1 MTADVVSKGQFGRNV
16 KVLVLF
22 WLLPFNVFVLSLF
35 FQFLVPFFPYKRI
48 FVKMCDIDDTF
59 KLQEMSSSHCTCCGR
74 DLNTNVWS
82 VDYNRNAAKTTKW
95 RPIIGQW
102 APKWRHR
109 WAIWIVPVTTY
120 HHALTEHG
128 CSGQFHSIPC
138 HSNLGLLP
146 AINDA
151 RRREEGIR
159 VLIKVQ
165 SILDLDYNINFVH
178 ECKKTLNFGTAT
190 E

>member
-1 MTADVVSKGQFGRNV
+1 
-16 KVLVLF
+16 
-22 WLLPFNVFVLSLF
+22 
-35 FQFLVPFFPYKRI
+35 
-48 FVKMCDIDDTF
+48 
-59 KLQEMSSSHCTCCGR
+59 MSSSRCTCRGR

-109 WAIWIVPVTTY
+109 WAIWIVPATTY
-120 HHALTEHG
+120 HHALNAHG
-128 CSGQFHSIPC
+128 RSGQFHSIPC

-159 VLIKVQ
+159 VLIEVQ
-165 SILDLDYNINFVH
+165 SISDLDYKISFVH
-178 ECKKTLNFGTAT
+178 ECKNHFILGQQQNSFPPEPIFICLKWLKIIIST
-190 E
+190 